1 MGRTMMMTDNSLKLY
16 EQVIHYLVVR
26 IEAGEW
32 AEHEK
37 LPSVRSLSEL
47 LGVHRL
53 TVFKA
58 YQELK
63 ERGSV
68 YVKDKSGYYVSPA
81 TPFSVTDQ
89 ADDPAVSAWP
99 HWDSLARVQS
109 LEAEYQFSKSLI
121 DPSLLPNRYWG
132 ELMRDLL
139 DQYPRLLGTYS
150 TIQGDLE
157 LRSALASH
165 LTKKNASISPQ
176 TKCSLLRGRDK
187 RLMSSRGRWSNPEIG
202 C

>member
-1 MGRTMMMTDNSLKLY
+1 M
-16 EQVIHYLVVR
+16 
-26 IEAGEW
+26 
-32 AEHEK
+32 
-37 LPSVRSLSEL
+37 
-47 LGVHRL
+47 
-53 TVFKA
+53 
-58 YQELK
+58 
-63 ERGSV
+63 
-68 YVKDKSGYYVSPA
+68 KDKSGYYVSPA

-89 ADDPAVSAWP
+89 ADDPAVSAWL

-165 LTKKNASISPQ
+165 LTKKNASISLQ
-176 TKCSLLRGRDK
+176 TKCSLHRGPSK
-187 RLMSSRGRWSNPEIG
+187 RLMSSRGRWSNPGIG